1 MSDNIEIPFFDDED
15 EEFNQDASIDYCR
28 TCGCEL
34 GDTHPINCPDNDSPF
49 AEFMRNGYG

>member
-1 MSDNIEIPFFDDED
+1 MSENIEIPFFDDED
-15 EEFNQDASIDYCR
+15 EDFNQDASIDYCR

-34 GDTHPINCPDNDSPF
+34 GDNHPINCPDNDSPY